1 MALEEKIALNVA
13 VKLSDDL
20 CKKITS
26 KTIRWM
32 QSVNTEFIEMEYL
45 KNLWDDVC
53 YQVQKERSFYWCH
66 YDDMVVS
73 NVVSL
78 LAELEDYE
86 VNAIWLQT
94 DEVYYQLSDLE
105 SHGIKVDSRYN
116 TIDLSCYMHDIAK
129 YITEAYVYNLAE
141 SWRNDRIQKALERS
155 RYH

>member
-1 MALEEKIALNVA
+1 MDLEEKIALNIA
-13 VKLSDDL
+13 RNLSDDL

-32 QSVNTEFIEMEYL
+32 QGFPTTLDMGYL

-86 VNAIWLQT
+86 VNAIWMQS
-94 DEVYYQLSDLE
+94 DEFYYQLSELE
-105 SHGIKVDSRYN
+105 SDGILKDSQYEPIN
-116 TIDLSCYMHDIAK
+116 LSCYIHDI
-129 YITEAYVYNLAE
+129 
-141 SWRNDRIQKALERS
+141 S
-155 RYH
+155 RYIIEEYLSAGRKLAKR